1 MYLHNVQYFLNALT
15 SFSRL
20 SYVSPIT
27 RTYLQYLS
35 HHLHSFY
42 PPSSLDCAA
51 EQDITEDEDE
61 FDGTLH
67 VRHGKKLPATSRYP
81 TVLHCTVL
89 YRMRAPAVLAS
100 T

>member
-1 MYLHNVQYFLNALT
+1 MSLHNLPYFLNALT

-27 RTYLQYLS
+27 RTYFQYLS

-42 PPSSLDCAA
+42 PPSSPDVAA

-67 VRHGKKLPATSRYP
+67 VRHGKKLDRKSTRLNSSHLRASRMP
-81 TVLHCTVL
+81 SS
-89 YRMRAPAVLAS
+89 A
-100 T
+100 